1 MVITNEPCHDGL
13 VDAAAWWQ
21 TCSHTMTGVIS
32 AFAIVKRK
40 SDVGSVCWCRSNKY
54 KYSNAL
60 MKDMKIH
67 SYSEFTLDAKYQSL
81 MICDEDQN
89 VFGYKS
95 FTK

>member
-1 MVITNEPCHDGL
+1 
-13 VDAAAWWQ
+13 
-21 TCSHTMTGVIS
+21 
-32 AFAIVKRK
+32 
-40 SDVGSVCWCRSNKY
+40 
-54 KYSNAL
+54 